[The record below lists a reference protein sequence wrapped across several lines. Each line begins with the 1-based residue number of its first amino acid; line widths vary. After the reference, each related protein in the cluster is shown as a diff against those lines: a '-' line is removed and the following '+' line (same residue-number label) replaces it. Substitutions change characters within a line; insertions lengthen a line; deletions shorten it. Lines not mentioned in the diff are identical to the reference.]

1 MPIAWNCFTY
11 KLDYIAIQMTKVN
24 CEKGP
29 YIFQMYIYKV
39 ISFMVYAF
47 LLAKF
52 FSIRYMCIYQTWR
65 ECKDL
70 RNTNTCQHLHKQ
82 HLHTGMLPMLIKIW
96 LYLWDGHIIKLLL
109 NTVLF
114 TAPRGYFFLWELSVG
129 PKTKHKE
136 HALSHPMGLKSNI
149 LPQRQISNLALFY
162 VCQQACN
169 FIGYMH
175 VK

>member
-1 MPIAWNCFTY
+1 MKRALTFSKCTY
-11 KLDYIAIQMTKVN
+11 IRSYLLWFMLFFWQSFFQSGTCVYIRLDESAKTWETPTPVN
-24 CEKGP
+24 
-29 YIFQMYIYKV
+29 
-39 ISFMVYAF
+39 
-47 LLAKF
+47 
-52 FSIRYMCIYQTWR
+52 R
-65 ECKDL
+65 
-70 RNTNTCQHLHKQ
+70 QHLHKQ

-162 VCQQACN
+162 VSTGMQFHRIYARK
-169 FIGYMH
+169 I
-175 VK
+175 K